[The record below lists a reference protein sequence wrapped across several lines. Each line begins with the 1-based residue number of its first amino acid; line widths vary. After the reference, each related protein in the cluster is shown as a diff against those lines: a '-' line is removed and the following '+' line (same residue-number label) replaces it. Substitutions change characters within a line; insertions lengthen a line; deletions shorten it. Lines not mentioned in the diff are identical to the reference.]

1 MIFRHAAEK
10 PERGRKRFSPSF
22 VISVG
27 VHAVVATALMR
38 MLILSADDF
47 ATRRKQPTQEA
58 GERVAYVALSKP
70 GNSAPTAG
78 RVGGD
83 GRPLSSREIRVVAPI
98 VAPEGI
104 PAPRAQAVPTAE
116 PGNGP
121 LVGKGGPSRGIEPSY
136 SDPRLWQPPT
146 RIVAPP
152 KTVAETI
159 DDLIAEGIRPYND
172 SIARVAAR
180 RDPTDWTMEK
190 GGYKWGID
198 KRAIRLGPVSIPT
211 ALLALLPLNLQGNPI
226 QMDRDRTYA
235 AMHRDISWHAQQGIN
250 EADFAKAVRGIR
262 ERKERERRAA
272 LAGNGGGAKDESE
285 LPAR

>member
-1 MIFRHAAEK
+1 MIFRHAAK
-10 PERGRKRFSPSF
+10 PPATERKRFSPSL

-47 ATRRKQPTQEA
+47 TTRKKQPAEQ
-58 GERVAYVALSKP
+58 GERVSFVAVAQP
-70 GNSAPTAG
+70 DAAPQTMG

-83 GRPLSSREIRVVAPI
+83 GRPVQSREIRVVAPV
-98 VAPEGI
+98 VAPQGI
-104 PAPRAQAVPTAE
+104 PAPNPDDAPTVEA
-116 PGNGP
+116 GNGP
-121 LVGKGGPSRGIEPSY
+121 LVGGGGPVRGVRPSY

-146 RIVAPP
+146 RIVSPP
-152 KTVAETI
+152 KSVAETI
-159 DDLIAEGIRPYND
+159 DALIVEGIKPYND
-172 SIARVAAR
+172 SIARVAER
-180 RDPTDWTMEK
+180 RDPTDWTVEK

-235 AMHRDISWHAQQGIN
+235 AMHRDISWHAQQGVN
-250 EADFAKAVRGIR
+250 EADFVKAVRSIR
-262 ERKERERRAA
+262 ERKERERAAA
-272 LAGNGGGAKDESE
+272 LAGSPGTAKDESA
-285 LPAR
+285 LPR

>member
-1 MIFRHAAEK
+1 MIFRHAAEQ
-10 PERGRKRFSPSF
+10 PTRERKRVSPSF

-47 ATRRKQPTQEA
+47 TTRKKQAAEP
-58 GERVAYVALSKP
+58 GERVSFVAVAQP
-70 GNSAPTAG
+70 GRAAPTMG

-83 GRPLSSREIRVVAPI
+83 GRPVQSREIRVEAPSVI
-98 VAPEGI
+98 PQGI
-104 PAPRAQAVPTAE
+104 PAPNPDAE
-116 PGNGP
+116 ATVEEGNGP
-121 LVGKGGPSRGIEPSY
+121 LVGGGGPVRGVRPSY

-146 RIVAPP
+146 EIVSPP
-152 KTVAETI
+152 KSVAETI
-159 DDLIAEGIRPYND
+159 DALIVEGIKPYND
-172 SIARVAAR
+172 SLARVAER
-180 RDPTDWTMEK
+180 RDPTDWTVEK

-235 AMHRDISWHAQQGIN
+235 AMHRDISWHAQQGVN
-250 EADFAKAVRGIR
+250 EADFAKAVRSIR
-262 ERKERERRAA
+262 ERKERERAAA
-272 LAGNGGGAKDESE
+272 LGGTSGAPKNGSA
-285 LPAR
+285 LPR